1 MIGMCLKSMRGI
13 GMGRSCFFVFWAFMV
28 SFGGGGGSEDSE
40 WELGEVIIV
49 SISGSSPIELGKE
62 LVFGLGL
69 ESEKFEWESSEERG
83 VGR

>member
-1 MIGMCLKSMRGI
+1 MFDFFGAIPGDFRGKS
-13 GMGRSCFFVFWAFMV
+13 F
-28 SFGGGGGSEDSE
+28 SEDSE

-62 LVFGLGL
+62 LGFGLGL